1 MKKTTAA
8 LLAVFC
14 ALLSGCSLS
23 GSGDKK
29 PISVP
34 YEEMIKP
41 KTASAKTET
50 VTGQANGAAPSEEAP
65 SEEAPSEGAPAAS
78 VNSTSPASPTNS
90 ANSAR
95 LPSAEKSEIKSKTA
109 EAQSPTQSASSVQG
123 SSQTAAESK
132 PAAAQKAAR
141 AETSNSQN
149 PQNPQNTQSTAPIR
163 MPTGANATG
172 KDPAAVALGG
182 VCYLPYKVPEPPV
195 EESKPSTDSGTES
208 GTESDTTSGS
218 YKKPVKAPT
227 KYDYGYRVVFRTSS
241 ETYLLGVTPYKNC
254 TWDDL
259 NSVCLEVGEKLET
272 ECEVVGAPSFE
283 DLKMFTEAGIYFP
296 EKHEFWTSTLTAE
309 KGHKAYYRSS
319 NGTFN
324 STKSTSLTS
333 GACVMI
339 KVKTSQSNSELL
351 SNSRPN
357 FDALKAQLE
366 KEAAAFKEAQS
377 KSNSNANNSQ

>member
-1 MKKTTAA
+1 MKKKSAA
-8 LLAVFC
+8 LLAVLC
-14 ALLSGCSLS
+14 ALLSGCSLG
-23 GSGDKK
+23 GSGDKM

-50 VTGQANGAAPSEEAP
+50 VTGQANAAAP

-78 VNSTSPASPTNS
+78 VNSTSHASPTNT

-95 LPSAEKSEIKSKTA
+95 SPSAEKSEIKSKTA
-109 EAQSPTQSASSVQG
+109 EAQSPKQSASSVQG

-149 PQNPQNTQSTAPIR
+149 PQNPQSTAPIR

-182 VCYLPYKVPEPPV
+182 VCYLPYKVPEPPA

-208 GTESDTTSGS
+208 GSESDTTSGS

-366 KEAAAFKEAQS
+366 KEAADFKEAQS

>member
-1 MKKTTAA
+1 MKKKSAA
-8 LLAVFC
+8 LLAVLC

-41 KTASAKTET
+41 KPASAETET
-50 VTGQANGAAPSEEAP
+50 VTGQANAAAP

-78 VNSTSPASPTNS
+78 VNSASPASPANS
-90 ANSAR
+90 ANSAKS
-95 LPSAEKSEIKSKTA
+95 PSAEKSEIKSKTA
-109 EAQSPTQSASSVQG
+109 EAQSPTQSAASVQG

-141 AETSNSQN
+141 AGENTSSAA
-149 PQNPQNTQSTAPIR
+149 SEYTAPIR

-182 VCYLPYKVPEPPV
+182 VCYLSYKVPEPPV

-208 GTESDTTSGS
+208 GTESDTSSDS

-241 ETYLLGVTPYKNC
+241 ETYLMSVTPYKNC

-296 EKHEFWTSTLTAE
+296 EKHEFWTSSLTAE

-339 KVKTSQSNSELL
+339 KVKTSQSNAELL

-366 KEAAAFKEAQS
+366 KEAAAFKEAQN

>member
-8 LLAVFC
+8 QIAIIA
-14 ALLSGCSLS
+14 ALCVVLSGCALGSS
-23 GSGDKK
+23 GKSPKK
-29 PISVP
+29 PISVS
-34 YEEMIKP
+34 YEDMFKP
-41 KTASAKTET
+41 KTDSAKTET
-50 VTGQANGAAPSEEAP
+50 VTGQANAAAPDEAPAEEAP
-65 SEEAPSEGAPAAS
+65 AALDS
-78 VNSTSPASPTNS
+78 GNPASP
-90 ANSAR
+90 ANSAK
-95 LPSAEKSEIKSKTA
+95 SASENKTEIKSKTA
-109 EAQSPTQSASSVQG
+109 EAQSPTQSAASVQS
-123 SSQTAAESK
+123 SSQT
-132 PAAAQKAAR
+132 AAAQKAAPAAR
-141 AETSNSQN
+141 ASGNTSSAASEY
-149 PQNPQNTQSTAPIR
+149 TEPIR

-182 VCYLPYKVPEPPV
+182 VCYLPHKVPEPAV
-195 EESKPSTDSGTES
+195 EESKPTTDSNTS
-208 GTESDTTSGS
+208 DTSDTTSNS
-218 YKKPVKAPT
+218 YKKPVKEPT

-241 ETYLLGVTPYKNC
+241 ETYLMSVTPYKTC

-259 NSVCLEVGEKLET
+259 NRVCAEIGEKLET
-272 ECEVVGAPSFE
+272 ECEVVGAPSQE

-333 GACVMI
+333 GACVI
-339 KVKTSQSNSELL
+339 VKVKTSQSNAELL

-366 KEAAAFKEAQS
+366 KEAATFKEAQN

>member
-1 MKKTTAA
+1 MKKKSAA
-8 LLAVFC
+8 LLAVLC

-23 GSGDKK
+23 GSGDRK

-50 VTGQANGAAPSEEAP
+50 VTGQANAAAP

-78 VNSTSPASPTNS
+78 VNSTSPASPANSTNS
-90 ANSAR
+90 AKSAR
-95 LPSAEKSEIKSKTA
+95 AEKSEIKSKTA
-109 EAQSPTQSASSVQG
+109 EAQSPTATAQSSAQTPASTPAG
-123 SSQTAAESK
+123 ST
-132 PAAAQKAAR
+132 PQKAAR
-141 AETSNSQN
+141 AGENTSSAA
-149 PQNPQNTQSTAPIR
+149 SEYTAPIR

-182 VCYLPYKVPEPPV
+182 VCYLSYKVPEPPV

-208 GTESDTTSGS
+208 GTESDTSSDS
-218 YKKPVKAPT
+218 YKKPVKVPT

-241 ETYLLGVTPYKNC
+241 ETYLMSVTPYKNC

-259 NSVCLEVGEKLET
+259 NSVCAEIGEKLET

-319 NGTFN
+319 NGTFY
-324 STKSTSLTS
+324 STKSTSMTS
-333 GACVMI
+333 GACAII
-339 KVKTSQSNSELL
+339 KVKTSQSNAELL

-366 KEAAAFKEAQS
+366 KEAAAFKEAQN

>member
-1 MKKTTAA
+1 MKKKIAA
-8 LLAVFC
+8 LLAALC
-14 ALLSGCSLS
+14 ALLSGCSLR
-23 GSGDKK
+23 GSGDKTS
-29 PISVP
+29 ISVP
-34 YEEMIKP
+34 YEEMLKP

-50 VTGQANGAAPSEEAP
+50 VTGQANAAAPSEEAP
-65 SEEAPSEGAPAAS
+65 AEGAPEAS
-78 VNSTSPASPTNS
+78 VNSTSSASPTNS
-90 ANSAR
+90 AKSAG
-95 LPSAEKSEIKSKTA
+95 SAKSSSAGKSETKTKTA
-109 EAQSPTQSASSVQG
+109 EAQSPTQGAASVQG

-149 PQNPQNTQSTAPIR
+149 PENSQSTAPIR

-182 VCYLPYKVPEPPV
+182 VCYLPYKVPEPPA

-208 GTESDTTSGS
+208 DTTSDS

-241 ETYLLGVTPYKNC
+241 ETYLLGVTPYKSC

-324 STKSTSLTS
+324 SAKSTSLTS
-333 GACVMI
+333 GACVLI

-366 KEAAAFKEAQS
+366 KEAADFKAAQS
-377 KSNSNANNSQ
+377 NSGNNSASGG